1 MPTYLAG
8 KTGWLLT
15 GSTNTTMREWRL
27 EMEAAEADISNF
39 LSGGYAEF
47 LTGLIS
53 SRITA
58 SGPLDAAA
66 QVAIGSSYAM
76 NLGAGNNYFIT
87 FNAVLT
93 RITPSTAVD
102 QAAKLDL
109 SFRTNGVFNS
119 TFAVAS

>member
-1 MPTYLAG
+1 MPTYLSG
-8 KTGWLLT
+8 KTGQLALANA
-15 GSTNTTMREWRL
+15 NTTMREWRL

-39 LSGGYAEF
+39 TSAGFAEF

-53 SRITA
+53 SRITC
-58 SGPLDAAA
+58 SGPMDAAA

-76 NLGAGNNYFIT
+76 TLGAGNNYVIT

-93 RITPSTAVD
+93 RVTPSTAVD

-109 SFRTNGVFNS
+109 SFRTNGVFNT